1 MYGDRQLKALLQ
13 RTDFFGTIFA
23 ALDESDIHPVLAS
36 FRPESF
42 EAGQQIFSRGDP
54 GNHIIVVASGRIR
67 ISVMSDDG
75 RELSV
80 RHATEGHVIG
90 EIATLDGGPRSA
102 EAVALTP
109 VQAFLLMR
117 ADLQRLQSRFA
128 HVAPAMIT
136 FLCKRLRD
144 TTEQL
149 EAIALYPIE
158 VRLARFLLVALQGRT
173 AEPGKRISLELGFSQ
188 SELAQ
193 LLGASRPKVNGALR
207 LLEEMGAIKRT
218 SDRLFCSPA
227 LLMKVAGRTDD
238 I

>member
-1 MYGDRQLKALLQ
+1 MQGERQLQALLQ

-23 ALDESDIHPVLAS
+23 ALDEADIRPVLAS
-36 FRPESF
+36 FRPERF

-54 GNHIIVVASGRIR
+54 GNHIMVVASGRIR

-109 VQAFLLMR
+109 VQAFLFMR

-128 HVAPAMIT
+128 HVAPAMVT

-158 VRLARFLLVALQGRT
+158 VRLARFLLVALQGRA
-173 AEPGKRISLELGFSQ
+173 AEPGKRIPLELGFSQ

-207 LLEEMGAIKRT
+207 MLEEMGAIKRT

-238 I
+238 V